1 MTGTALDSR
10 INGFAAPP
18 EPPPLPSW
26 APVQDAL
33 GSAAPVPPSQGPGQ
47 GPRIPKRET
56 WVALPEEYPGFR
68 IKLWINAP
76 KRVVDTLSQGEEGA
90 RAMLKS
96 CVTEHNGWLDE
107 DGAPLPQPTQDGF
120 WDTIPTELATLIIT
134 LYQEAVFALPNSILS
149 RKNR

>member
-10 INGFAAPP
+10 VNGFAAPP
-18 EPPPLPSW
+18 EPPPLPAW
-26 APVQDAL
+26 APPQDAPL
-33 GSAAPVPPSQGPGQ
+33 PVPVIPAAGL
-47 GPRIPKRET
+47 RIPKRET

-90 RAMLKS
+90 RAMLRQ

-149 RKNR
+149 RKSR